1 MIREQD
7 VVVFQGCGDERSA
20 LGPSISHPVRLMCGR
35 TIDNGNILWQYRVM
49 NDLNKILPLTTVEDV
64 LASLRELVRLA
75 RQREVWTQADLARRS
90 GVPMTTISRLERT
103 GLASTDTLFKVLFA
117 LNRLEA
123 VEDMLK
129 EQLRLVKFPK
139 TLDGDFESAPKV
151 VKRVRHKGGSK

>member
-1 MIREQD
+1 MADLGKIGRH
-7 VVVFQGCGDERSA
+7 GDRFYMEKA
-20 LGPSISHPVRLMCGR
+20 
-35 TIDNGNILWQYRVM
+35 IDNGNILWQYSVM

-103 GLASTDTLFKVLFA
+103 GLASTDTFFKVLFA

>member
-1 MIREQD
+1 MEK
-7 VVVFQGCGDERSA
+7 A
-20 LGPSISHPVRLMCGR
+20 
-35 TIDNGNILWQYRVM
+35 IDNGNILWQYSVM

-103 GLASTDTLFKVLFA
+103 GLASTDTFFKVLFA